1 MNKQQIE
8 LLQRMFTKVEPV
20 AQEAGELFYG
30 RLFDMDPS
38 LRPLFKGDMKT
49 QARMLMTAIGLAV
62 QGLDHPE
69 VVTPQLAHIGQ
80 RHVTY
85 GAMPADFDKFG
96 AALQWALAQTLGD
109 DFTQPVREAWG
120 EAFKFIT
127 QGMKTATN

>member
-8 LLQRMFTKVEPV
+8 LLQRTFAKVEPV

-30 RLFDMDPS
+30 RLFEMDPS
-38 LRPLFKGDMKT
+38 LRPLFTGDMT
-49 QARMLMTAIGLAV
+49 MQASMVITAIGLAI

-69 VVTPQLAHIGQ
+69 AVIPQLALIGQ
-80 RHVTY
+80 RHVNY
-85 GAMPADFDKFG
+85 GAMPTDFDKFG

-109 DFTQPVREAWG
+109 DFTQPVQEAWG

-127 QGMKTATN
+127 REMKAVTG